1 VETTAARLERAARA
15 VLVAF
20 VVAFLVTV
28 ATGSGSSTAAG
39 RLGGDYP
46 AFYSAGRIV
55 LDGDASHL
63 YEPARQEQAQHDL
76 FGGEHDGFLYF
87 AYPPPV
93 AALYAPLAA
102 LPYRLS
108 YALHTL
114 LMAGALVLALRV
126 LRPIVPMLGRRF
138 WLSSVLAVAFF
149 PMFRAIGGGQNTALT
164 VLLIALAWRAVHER
178 RQVWCGV
185 AIGLLLFKPQLA
197 LLFLLLLFVTKRW
210 RSLAAAAGVAGATF
224 LAGAAVAGW
233 DWPVTWLS
241 RAQWFSALD
250 AQVNAGNAI
259 SFLGAAH
266 AAFGEHALWATA
278 IAALLSAATVLVVVR
293 VWRFAPPDDLAA
305 PFALAAAGGLLA
317 VPHVMFYDA
326 GLLVLTGIGV
336 LAVDDRRAR
345 AVLGVL
351 GAAGIAHVL
360 SGYTPANPL
369 FLVTCAAFLLAFV
382 TADSR
387 ARPQR
392 ARPQRQPVDVNAPL
406 LSIVIPAYNE
416 AQRIGPTLDAVAA
429 YAQARNDAVE
439 VIVVDDGS
447 TDGAGAVLDAARHTL
462 PELRVVH
469 HERNRGK
476 GAAVRTGMLAASGQW
491 RVFMDADMSTPVT
504 DIDRLLAT
512 ALEQDADV
520 AIGSIAV
527 RGASIDSRQSVV
539 RTVLGTLGSFVIRL
553 AVLPGIHDTQRGIK
567 LFSAQATEDVFSI
580 ARSDGWG
587 FDVEALALA
596 RAQGYDI
603 KEVGV
608 RWSHCDGGSVRA
620 HAYVRTLTEVV
631 SINRRIKT
639 LELAA

>member
-1 VETTAARLERAARA
+1 VRTTAERIERAALA

-20 VVAFLVTV
+20 VVAFIVTV

-39 RLGGDYP
+39 RIGGDYP
-46 AFYSAGRIV
+46 AFYGAGRIV
-55 LDGDASHL
+55 LEGDASHL

-76 FGGEHDGFLYF
+76 FGGEHSGFLYF

-93 AALYAPLAA
+93 AALYAPFAA

-138 WLSSVLAVAFF
+138 WLSSALAISFF
-149 PMFRAIGGGQNTALT
+149 PIFRAIGGGQNTALT
-164 VLLIALAWRAVHER
+164 VLLLALAWRAAHEQR
-178 RQVWCGV
+178 HVWCGV

-197 LLFLLLLFVTKRW
+197 LLFLLLLLVTKRW
-210 RSLAAAAGVAGATF
+210 RSLAAAAGVTAATF
-224 LAGAAVAGW
+224 VAGAAVAGW
-233 DWPVTWLS
+233 DWPATWLS

-250 AQVNAGNAI
+250 ARVNARNAI

-278 IAALLSAATVLVVVR
+278 IAALLSAATVLVVIR
-293 VWRFAPPDDLAA
+293 VWRSAAPDDLAA
-305 PFALAAAGGLLA
+305 PFALAAAGSVLA

-326 GLLVLTGIGV
+326 GLLLLTGIGV

-351 GAAGIAHVL
+351 GAAGVAHVI
-360 SGYTPANPL
+360 SGDTPVNPL
-369 FLVTCAAFLLAFV
+369 FLVACAAFLLAFV

-387 ARPQR
+387 ARPR
-392 ARPQRQPVDVNAPL
+392 HARPPRESIDANAPR

-416 AQRIGPTLDAVAA
+416 ARRIGPTLDAVAA
-429 YAQARNDAVE
+429 YAEAKNHRVE

-447 TDGAGAVLDAARHTL
+447 TDGTDAVLTAARHML

-469 HERNRGK
+469 HEGNRGK
-476 GAAVRTGMLAASGQW
+476 GAAVRTGMLAATGQW
-491 RVFMDADMSTPVT
+491 RVFIDADLSTPVA
-504 DIDRLLAT
+504 DIDRLLA
-512 ALEQDADV
+512 AAHEQEADV
-520 AIGSIAV
+520 AVGSIAV
-527 RGASIDSRQSVV
+527 DGASIDTRQSVV

-567 LFSAQATEDVFSI
+567 LFSAQATEDVFSL

-596 RAQGYDI
+596 RAQGYGI
-603 KEVGV
+603 TEVGV
-608 RWSHCDGGSVRA
+608 RWSHCGGGSVRA
-620 HAYVRTLTEVV
+620 QAYVRTLTEVV
-631 SINRRIKT
+631 SISRRIKT